1 MKQLTIT
8 ISFKNSNVTEIELY
22 KWLSEKSSYSGFVKD
37 ELKKI
42 MEKEKRENGKNEK

>member
-8 ISFKNSNVTEIELY
+8 ISFKSSNEAEVELY
-22 KWLSEKSSYSGFVKD
+22 QWLLQRSCMSGFVKD

-42 MEKEKRENGKNEK
+42 MKKEKLENGKR